1 MTRLHVEIPDQ
12 ANPPARASVFKT
24 LPTEAAKAEKAAAAV
39 PLAAVFLRCG
49 KAAVLSGVCK
59 SFRNDSTIT
68 NRFNEKAREKEKA
81 NDKAEYLHQQVII
94 AELRVG
100 RILTGEQ
107 TQAQLKAGRMNKALR
122 TACTQLRAVQICA
135 GYTELQSS
143 MLQRM
148 RARPLS
154 VDPGRWGTPG

>member
-1 MTRLHVEIPDQ
+1 MDA
-12 ANPPARASVFKT
+12 ANIKRRSRARKKNNK
-24 LPTEAAKAEKAAAAV
+24 EAAKAGEAAAAV
-39 PLAAVFLRCG
+39 PLAAAFLRCRE
-49 KAAVLSGVCK
+49 AAVLSGVCK

-107 TQAQLKAGRMNKALR
+107 AQADLKAGRMNKALG
-122 TACTQLRAVQICA
+122 TACDQLRAAQICA
-135 GYTELQSS
+135 GYTELQIS